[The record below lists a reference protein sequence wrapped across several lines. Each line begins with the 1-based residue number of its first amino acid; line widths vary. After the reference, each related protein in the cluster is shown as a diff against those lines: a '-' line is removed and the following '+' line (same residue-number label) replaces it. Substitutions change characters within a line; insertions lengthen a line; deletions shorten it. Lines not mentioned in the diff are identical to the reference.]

1 MVALEGELNDDLNA
15 TDFEPFYFAV
25 LDVVERRSIQSGL
38 QANYGELGIRNMAS
52 MLMKIPKSRAQIRK
66 DTDRDNIL
74 DPYVYLACSW
84 IVTYELLL
92 FTYTIDTQLSMP
104 QPSSQ
109 FKFPI
114 SIPDPLSTRP

>member
-52 MLMKIPKSRAQIRK
+52 MLMKIPKS
-66 DTDRDNIL
+66 
-74 DPYVYLACSW
+74 
-84 IVTYELLL
+84 
-92 FTYTIDTQLSMP
+92 
-104 QPSSQ
+104 
-109 FKFPI
+109 
-114 SIPDPLSTRP
+114 